1 MQMELYYTIHTRFV
15 TLSVGQNPQRCSWQ
29 ISRHALAICIPYA
42 ETAIPSGLSSHTDN
56 TGLTKLGDDALAG
69 WFNLL
74 GQVAVTAAIEYS
86 LANHLACMIVL
97 GTGGAGTGG
106 HVVTQG
112 QLLGI
117 YAGAAFVFFSVMHSE
132 SATGGIHS
140 FQTDSTCDVGIHMLL
155 YVADVCSLETPV

>member
-1 MQMELYYTIHTRFV
+1 MQMESYYTTHNLFIN
-15 TLSVGQNPQRCSWQ
+15 LSVGQILKCVFGSLSAMAYVAHLQT
-29 ISRHALAICIPYA
+29 ICR
-42 ETAIPSGLSSHTDN
+42 IPSVLKFHTDN
-56 TGLTKLGDDALAG
+56 TGLIELGDDAFAG

-117 YAGAAFVFFSVMHSE
+117 YAGAAFVFFSMVHS
-132 SATGGIHS
+132 
-140 FQTDSTCDVGIHMLL
+140 
-155 YVADVCSLETPV
+155 

>member
-1 MQMELYYTIHTRFV
+1 MAALYT
-15 TLSVGQNPQRCSWQ
+15 
-29 ISRHALAICIPYA
+29 
-42 ETAIPSGLSSHTDN
+42 
-56 TGLTKLGDDALAG
+56 G

-97 GTGGAGTGG
+97 GTGGADNGG

-117 YAGAAFVFFSVMHSE
+117 YAGKTMNTCMQHLKV
-132 SATGGIHS
+132 
-140 FQTDSTCDVGIHMLL
+140 QKST
-155 YVADVCSLETPV
+155 